1 MLKLISQSYLDC
13 DFTVASFV
21 GMTYDWG
28 GHDNIE
34 GLLISYKYFQCLRLD
49 KRYVDAMTGATMSLR
64 MVL

>member
-13 DFTVASFV
+13 GFTVASFV

-28 GHDNIE
+28 EHNDIE
-34 GLLISYKYFQCLRLD
+34 GLLISYKYFQYLRSD

>member
-13 DFTVASFV
+13 GFIVASSV

-28 GHDNIE
+28 EHNNIE
-34 GLLISYKYFQCLRLD
+34 GLLISHKYFQYLRSD